1 MANGT
6 PNITTANRSNGA
18 VVGSTAIN
26 NFEVGWTS
34 SSGLDILVGAYVQYG
49 LASGLVNDNEVFLG
63 GPDEATSFTRST
75 NINLE
80 ADRNYKW
87 RGLAINIDTGQ
98 TGTGSTDNFK
108 TLAATATAT
117 TPTASSITPTTA
129 TISCSSY
136 DMKIVD
142 STGTAYLQYKASSS
156 GTWINATSSTAA
168 TGSLSA
174 NLTSLTP
181 GTSYDI
187 RVEITRTTENATSYT
202 SSVGNFSTTAS
213 FTVTTGSASSIG
225 PTTATIAGTVNPT
238 GVSITYRLEWGP
250 TVAYGTQTTL
260 LGPSGGSSDI
270 PYSANLTGLTPSTT
284 YYFRATATDGLSTV
298 NGSGSSFTTTT
309 GDATMLV
316 L

>member
-6 PNITTANRSNGA
+6 PNITTQNRSNGA
-18 VVGSTAIN
+18 VVGSTATN

-49 LASGLVNDNEVFLG
+49 LASGAVNDNEVFLG

-75 NINLE
+75 NIGLE

-87 RGLAINIDTGQ
+87 RGVAVNVDTGQ

-108 TLAATATAT
+108 THAATATAN
-117 TPTASSITPTTA
+117 TPTASSITSTTA

-136 DMKIVD
+136 DMKIVE
-142 STGTAYLQYKASSS
+142 SSGTAYLQYKKSSS
-156 GTWINATSSTAA
+156 GSWINAASSTAA

-187 RVEITRTTENATSYT
+187 RVEISRTTENATSYT
-202 SSVGNFSTTAS
+202 SLVGNFSTTAS
-213 FTVTTGSASSIG
+213 YTVTTNAASPVGTTSA
-225 PTTATIAGTVNPT
+225 TLNGTVNPM
-238 GVSITYRLEWGP
+238 GLSITYRFQWGATP
-250 TVAYGTQTTL
+250 AYGNQTTL
-260 LGPSGGSSDI
+260 QGPSGGSSNI
-270 PYSANLTGLTPSTT
+270 PFTANLTGLSPNTT
-284 YYFRATATDGLSTV
+284 YYFRATATDGVSTV
-298 NGSGSSFTTTT
+298 NGSGESFLTSAA
-309 GDATMLV
+309 DRILV
-316 L
+316 VI